1 MKLEMGKFVSQKAL
15 PRRTFLRGIGATI
28 ALPLLDAMVP
38 AFAADRAPWTPR
50 LGFVY
55 VGNGIVH
62 KTFKLTGTGTA
73 FEFSPVLKPLAP
85 TLAARRLASARTE
98 SRMLAVFCVRTAR
111 SEPVPPSPKSRSNT
125 TRG

>member
-50 LGFVY
+50 LEIG
-55 VGNGIVH
+55 
-62 KTFKLTGTGTA
+62 
-73 FEFSPVLKPLAP
+73 
-85 TLAARRLASARTE
+85 RASCRE
-98 SRMLAVFCVRTAR
+98 RV
-111 SEPVPPSPKSRSNT
+111 
-125 TRG
+125 